1 MLFVLSLSALADQ
14 SSGKKGAL
22 GKTTF
27 VFVCLLLF
35 LLFVCLFVR
44 LFLSALVMYKKKL
57 NK

>member
-44 LFLSALVMYKKKL
+44 LFLSALVMYKKK
-57 NK
+57 